1 MIMDRE
7 PNETIDLID
16 LGVASVETQGALD
29 GKYDVVG
36 LIPREG
42 LSDD

>member
-1 MIMDRE
+1 MTMDRE
-7 PNETIDLID
+7 PIEPVDLID
-16 LGVASVETQGALD
+16 LGAASAETQGALD